1 MILSKIRLDQILFDR
16 KLAES
21 KSKAQAM
28 IMAGQVFVEGKVIN
42 KSGYNIKPDAKI
54 KIKDIGPEWVS
65 RGAYKLIKALD
76 ENDIKV
82 DNKTCMDL
90 GASTGGFTEVLV
102 KRNAKKVFAVDV
114 GTNQL
119 HEKLKKMKE
128 IINIEKTNARYLTK
142 DLITEFIELLV
153 CDVSFISL
161 KKVILPCLNFLKK
174 NSVIIVLIKPQFES
188 KKNETKK
195 GVVKD
200 SEVHLR
206 ICNEIQN
213 WFENECNCEVL
224 KIIESPITGPKGNK
238 EFLLT
243 ARCL

>member
-128 IINIEKTNARYLTK
+128 IVNIEKTNARYLTK

>member
-1 MILSKIRLDQILFDR
+1 
-16 KLAES
+16 
-21 KSKAQAM
+21 
-28 IMAGQVFVEGKVIN
+28 
-42 KSGYNIKPDAKI
+42 
-54 KIKDIGPEWVS
+54 
-65 RGAYKLIKALD
+65 
-76 ENDIKV
+76 
-82 DNKTCMDL
+82 
-90 GASTGGFTEVLV
+90 
-102 KRNAKKVFAVDV
+102 
-114 GTNQL
+114 
-119 HEKLKKMKE
+119 MKE
-128 IINIEKTNARYLTK
+128 IVNIEKTNARYLTK

-200 SEVHLR
+200 SEIHLR
-206 ICNEIQN
+206 ICNEIKK

-224 KIIESPITGPKGNK
+224 KIIESPIKGPKGNK

>member
-1 MILSKIRLDQILFDR
+1 LILSKIRLDQILFDR

-76 ENDIKV
+76 ENNIKV

-128 IINIEKTNARYLTK
+128 IVNIEKTNARYLTK